1 MTQRIQKDI
10 KMSSSCASFSTLLLC
25 PLRPEDEAGE
35 RYVSFV
41 FFFVFFFAGLFAR
54 SIVLRSVPVRD
65 FTGVV
70 ADVTE
75 DDDERRRGALF

>member
-1 MTQRIQKDI
+1 MTQQIQKDI
-10 KMSSSCASFSTLLLC
+10 KMSSSCASFSSFSFVLSDQ
-25 PLRPEDEAGE
+25 DEAGE
-35 RYVSFV
+35 RYFSFF

-54 SIVLRSVPVRD
+54 SIILRSVPVRD

-75 DDDERRRGALF
+75 DDDETKKGALF